1 MAKCW
6 FSISA
11 LPQMLS
17 GKDNH
22 WFFCNILFKPKIH
35 LKFILIRSHIPN
47 SIKTSIQN
55 PTRSEKTKKEKGSG
69 NRVLLYTCM
78 RRFGRIRWSIPVEAN
93 GEARCCNPAD
103 WSHRAMTASPA
114 STLAGPALCSEAP
127 PAWSYSAAAAAAGL
141 LCCIW
146 PPMWRCCARRCGA
159 NFQVLKKTT
168 TKRTQNTKSQQF
180 RRWKP

>member
-1 MAKCW
+1 MLRSHYVCIKEENRGEKEANKANSSKQKLLLTYSTINLIGRNQSFHPLMAKCW

-55 PTRSEKTKKEKGSG
+55 PTRSKKTKKEKGSG

-78 RRFGRIRWSIPVEAN
+78 RRFGRIR
-93 GEARCCNPAD
+93 
-103 WSHRAMTASPA
+103 
-114 STLAGPALCSEAP
+114 
-127 PAWSYSAAAAAAGL
+127 
-141 LCCIW
+141 
-146 PPMWRCCARRCGA
+146 
-159 NFQVLKKTT
+159 
-168 TKRTQNTKSQQF
+168 
-180 RRWKP
+180 